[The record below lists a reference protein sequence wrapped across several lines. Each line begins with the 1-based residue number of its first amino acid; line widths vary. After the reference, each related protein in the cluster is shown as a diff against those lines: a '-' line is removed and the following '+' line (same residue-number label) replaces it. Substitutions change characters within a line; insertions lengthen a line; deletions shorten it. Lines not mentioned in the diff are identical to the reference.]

1 VLGCQPAST
10 LRPNLVGPHNVQM
23 SGNATEISPAAR
35 QSWRLYFPK
44 IIVASILVPIRNA
57 EGYMKRKMFAV
68 VLGLSAFV
76 TGAICQKLLHSSR
89 VGPTYLAE
97 GGRPVPPL
105 PPASW

>member
-1 VLGCQPAST
+1 
-10 LRPNLVGPHNVQM
+10 
-23 SGNATEISPAAR
+23 
-35 QSWRLYFPK
+35 
-44 IIVASILVPIRNA
+44 
-57 EGYMKRKMFAV
+57 MKSKMFAV

-105 PPASW
+105 PPVSW